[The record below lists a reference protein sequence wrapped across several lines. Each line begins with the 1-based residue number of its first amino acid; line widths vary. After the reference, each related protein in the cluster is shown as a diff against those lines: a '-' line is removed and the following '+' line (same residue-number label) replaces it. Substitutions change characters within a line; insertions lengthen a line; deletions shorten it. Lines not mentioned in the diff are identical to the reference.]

1 MKMRLRPK
9 PRPAKAATS
18 SRAWGRRWVTGHQRG
33 SARPPRVA
41 GRAGSE
47 TSVQVAGILAR

>member
-18 SRAWGRRWVTGHQRG
+18 SRAWGRRGVTGRQRG
-33 SARPPRVA
+33 SARPPQVA
-41 GRAGSE
+41 GGAVSE
-47 TSVQVAGILAR
+47 ISVQVAGILAR